1 MTIEAL
7 EILLKDM
14 IPKDEYIYDTY
25 EDETYIYAFT
35 KLEKLRG
42 IDFDDRYGK
51 VGGPGPIRVNKK
63 NKEFKRVSNRDVPS
77 HYYDKNRVERTI
89 DIIAKGIVKRQYV
102 NFNDTYDFCKIKF
115 KEKDDSKFNFGKAI
129 YNHKETTDILSLHFK
144 DNELRDKMINF
155 FDVINVKCKVED
167 DGWLVITRVPE
178 QS

>member
-1 MTIEAL
+1 MTIEEL
-7 EILLKDM
+7 GILLKDM

-51 VGGPGPIRVNKK
+51 VGGYGPIRVNKET
-63 NKEFKRVSNRDVPS
+63 KEFMWGSNMHVPS
-77 HYYDKNRVERTI
+77 HFFEKDYVEPTV
-89 DIIAKGIVKRQYV
+89 DSIAKGIVKRQYV

-155 FDVINVKCKVED
+155 FDVINVKCEVED
-167 DGWLVITRVPE
+167 DGWLVITRALE

>member
-1 MTIEAL
+1 MTIEEL
-7 EILLKDM
+7 GILLKDM

-89 DIIAKGIVKRQYV
+89 DSIAKGIVKRKYV
-102 NFNDTYDFCKIKF
+102 NFNNTY
-115 KEKDDSKFNFGKAI
+115 NFGKVLEDL
-129 YNHKETTDILSLHFK
+129 KRETTDIISLQFK
-144 DNELRDKMINF
+144 DEEIRDQLISF
-155 FDVINVKCKVED
+155 LEVINVECELTD
-167 DGWLVITRVPE
+167 DGWLFITRIPVK
-178 QS
+178 